1 MKFCLLTFSE
11 LPLKARAGQPWKRKT
26 TKLKS
31 QQKSAQVSE
40 STQSGNM
47 GMGTCRYV
55 GTTARAWL
63 AGKLECEGWGRKP
76 LLQQKQRTQML
87 GSKMTVM
94 LSTAM

>member
-1 MKFCLLTFSE
+1 
-11 LPLKARAGQPWKRKT
+11 
-26 TKLKS
+26 
-31 QQKSAQVSE
+31 
-40 STQSGNM
+40 M